1 MFTFSAF
8 NLLWFYHFE
17 KVNILILTHN
27 ILYRQNT
34 ADIDVYNEGASSSAD
49 VIASLTS
56 TQCIATQPEETFCS
70 TAVEQSSNGQNL
82 EAEIEEIINSDY
94 AGNVEI
100 DMELDSENST
110 TSSSESD
117 ESEEEEYKKDSEI
130 PESESVPLY
139 VLSLSDSIYSSEIT
153 HKEHLLSLCAF
164 STKNHLS
171 RTAFQQLLKLID
183 IHLPEKNL
191 CETSVNKIKEKV
203 GFHGSY
209 FQCHE
214 YCDTCGAL
222 YPNDK
227 LIHQCTTPRCTGMR
241 CDTKDGKSNYFV
253 SGDMRTQLKEI
264 LENEENWNEV
274 TSSLQ
279 RTKKD
284 EIYDILD
291 GRKYQE
297 LKSKCKD
304 MTVTLTMFTDGV
316 SLFKSSKVSLWPVYL
331 VVNELSPYSRFL
343 KKNMILWGL
352 WQGQGKPKMNTF
364 FFHLLK
370 K

>member
-27 ILYRQNT
+27 ILYRQTT

-49 VIASLTS
+49 VHVRASLTS

-100 DMELDSENST
+100 DLELDSENST

-117 ESEEEEYKKDSEI
+117 ESEEEEYEKDSEI

-164 STKNHLS
+164 PTKNHLS

-183 IHLPEKNL
+183 IHLPEK
-191 CETSVNKIKEKV
+191 K
-203 GFHGSY
+203 
-209 FQCHE
+209 
-214 YCDTCGAL
+214 L
-222 YPNDK
+222 Y
-227 LIHQCTTPRCTGMR
+227 
-241 CDTKDGKSNYFV
+241 
-253 SGDMRTQLKEI
+253 
-264 LENEENWNEV
+264 
-274 TSSLQ
+274 
-279 RTKKD
+279 
-284 EIYDILD
+284 
-291 GRKYQE
+291 
-297 LKSKCKD
+297 
-304 MTVTLTMFTDGV
+304 
-316 SLFKSSKVSLWPVYL
+316 
-331 VVNELSPYSRFL
+331 
-343 KKNMILWGL
+343 
-352 WQGQGKPKMNTF
+352 
-364 FFHLLK
+364 
-370 K
+370 

>member
-27 ILYRQNT
+27 ILYRQKT

-49 VIASLTS
+49 VHVTASLTS
-56 TQCIATQPEETFCS
+56 TQCIATQAEETFCSTAVEQFCS

-139 VLSLSDSIYSSEIT
+139 VLSFSDSIYSSEIT

-183 IHLPEKNL
+183 ILLPEKK

-253 SGDMRTQLKEI
+253 SGDMRTELKEI

-291 GRKYQE
+291 
-297 LKSKCKD
+297 
-304 MTVTLTMFTDGV
+304 
-316 SLFKSSKVSLWPVYL
+316 
-331 VVNELSPYSRFL
+331 
-343 KKNMILWGL
+343 
-352 WQGQGKPKMNTF
+352 
-364 FFHLLK
+364 
-370 K
+370 